1 MGINLQRLT
10 HEIQEMQQLHK
21 MPESRESVVSRS
33 VVTAIDMNTL
43 NMTEIYK

>member
-21 MPESRESVVSRS
+21 MLESSDSAVSRN
-33 VVTAIDMNTL
+33 VVAAIDVNT
-43 NMTEIYK
+43 